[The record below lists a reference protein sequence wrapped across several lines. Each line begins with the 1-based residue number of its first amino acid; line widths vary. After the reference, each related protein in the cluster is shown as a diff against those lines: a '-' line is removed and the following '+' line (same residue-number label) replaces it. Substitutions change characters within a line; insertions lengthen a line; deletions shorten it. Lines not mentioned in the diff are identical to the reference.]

1 MFHVVIRII
10 VYSFPHSHSTT
21 ATLRRRFVEW
31 VKGRIAKHC
40 HIRIT
45 LLRPFYNG
53 VGGVLAVRWGRGIG
67 KNIFEFTFTVD
78 TYSSKLKL
86 FRDISL
92 PFKHVSATIRKEDDQ
107 ILASTLSADGTLFAV
122 ATASKQCFLY
132 DILNDWTEV
141 RPALQLPKTPTALER
156 ENFKRNNN
164 SELTDDEEN
173 CEGELLLGHVSMVLD
188 IDISNDQRFLTS
200 VDRDEKVRISR
211 YPECYIIH
219 RFCLGHSS
227 YVNSVQS
234 NGILLFSAGG
244 DGTIRVWNIEDGKQ
258 IAQCDCFEKNRFA
271 VVIKLA
277 VIFEHCKTAQII
289 TFIQESNNFEIEY
302 LTCSDFI
309 IDITVEDSGV
319 FIFGITKSAVVFGKI
334 DGSYLEPVS
343 DISECIINCLS
354 SVKEILLPLEKKIG
368 FNNVEDYKQRKIE
381 RIRRKSGNFHSGK
394 ILFVDEEAKYDE
406 DKRSTIC
413 VSADV
418 KDIASENLSAVM
430 FLPRTYNKN
439 KRGNNM
445 RDLILPLLW
454 TVTLYKGTLGRIR
467 CYRGESHNP
476 QFKKLMLLVSNRNL
490 SNIENCRLSLSES
503 STKLNLII
511 MGIGKLNNSYL
522 LPYLKV
528 SERQE
533 GVTELIKAT
542 KESIASGS
550 RKCIKMMNSS
560 SNPKQIHFDN
570 EQFIFGN
577 NDFHDIGSKDT
588 GNQES
593 RAAENSQKP
602 ISIPPKSQVRSYESL
617 QSI

>member
-1 MFHVVIRII
+1 MVLHVQEMAQLHCCNDRL
-10 VYSFPHSHSTT
+10 Y
-21 ATLRRRFVEW
+21 
-31 VKGRIAKHC
+31 IA
-40 HIRIT
+40 
-45 LLRPFYNG
+45 
-53 VGGVLAVRWGRGIG
+53 AG

-141 RPALQLPKTPTALER
+141 RPALQLPKTPTAVIFEISKKFVILSDRAGNVRRYSLNEKIL
-156 ENFKRNNN
+156 KRNNN
-164 SELTDDEEN
+164 NEEN

-258 IAQCDCFEKNRFA
+258 IAQCDCFEKKSIRRCKIFPNSPSK
-271 VVIKLA
+271 VIKLA

-381 RIRRKSGNFHSGK
+381 RIRRK
-394 ILFVDEEAKYDE
+394 
-406 DKRSTIC
+406 KRKFS
-413 VSADV
+413 
-418 KDIASENLSAVM
+418 
-430 FLPRTYNKN
+430 
-439 KRGNNM
+439 
-445 RDLILPLLW
+445 
-454 TVTLYKGTLGRIR
+454 
-467 CYRGESHNP
+467 
-476 QFKKLMLLVSNRNL
+476 
-490 SNIENCRLSLSES
+490 
-503 STKLNLII
+503 
-511 MGIGKLNNSYL
+511 
-522 LPYLKV
+522 
-528 SERQE
+528 
-533 GVTELIKAT
+533 
-542 KESIASGS
+542 
-550 RKCIKMMNSS
+550 
-560 SNPKQIHFDN
+560 
-570 EQFIFGN
+570 
-577 NDFHDIGSKDT
+577 
-588 GNQES
+588 
-593 RAAENSQKP
+593 
-602 ISIPPKSQVRSYESL
+602 
-617 QSI
+617 